1 MVRRYQA
8 LGKAKISG
16 RRRMSYLNDAEPMSI
31 SVENRTTAL
40 AGSTA
45 LSRPLRELDAPSV
58 VERPTGTKL
67 TFRDRDRWNLTNS
80 TLTLSESLRSL
91 SAYRATIYKY
101 LGVNSITP
109 VLILV
114 FNLIHSKTDAWIFET
129 EQGPG
134 FGLEIYSVEAGQ

>member
-91 SAYRATIYKY
+91 SASELRSDWLPSRLELPPDFLAPPYGWKMYSEK
-101 LGVNSITP
+101 SDKQP
-109 VLILV
+109 VTLNPPTV
-114 FNLIHSKTDAWIFET
+114 ET
-129 EQGPG
+129 TFVG
-134 FGLEIYSVEAGQ
+134 FG